1 MMNNK
6 IKEHALIAANDI
18 ADLFNK
24 GFCDNQMINDF
35 AHIINKQ
42 MEQLGDVQHPDVY
55 KLRDHIAITAMNGL
69 MIANPAT
76 HSYSSNR
83 TYTAEVAY
91 QYADAMLKA
100 RGEV

>member
-1 MMNNK
+1 MNNK

-18 ADLFNK
+18 ADLFTM
-24 GFCDNQMINDF
+24 GFCNDNMVDRF
-35 AHIINKQ
+35 ASVVEKQ

-69 MIANPAT
+69 MIGEPKFHTTFGNEDA
-76 HSYSSNR
+76 
-83 TYTAEVAY
+83 TAEVAY

-100 RGEV
+100 RGEVC

>member
-1 MMNNK
+1 MNNK
-6 IKEHALIAANDI
+6 TKEHALIAANDI
-18 ADLFNK
+18 ADSFTT
-24 GFCDNQMINDF
+24 GFCNNDMVGNF
-35 AHIINKQ
+35 AVIIEKQ
-42 MEQLGDVQHPDVY
+42 MKQLRDVQYPDVY

-69 MIANPAT
+69 MISTPAT